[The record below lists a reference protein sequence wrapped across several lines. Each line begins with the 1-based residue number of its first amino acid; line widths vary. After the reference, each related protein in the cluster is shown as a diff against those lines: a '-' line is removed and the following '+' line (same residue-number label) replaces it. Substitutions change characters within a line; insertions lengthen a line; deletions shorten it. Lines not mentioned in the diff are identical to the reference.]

1 MTHKYHKGKYRVRNP
16 EKYLGNSRNVEYRS
30 SWELKMMRYLDE
42 KRHIIGWNS
51 EEIVIPYK
59 SPIDGRYHRYFVDF
73 LVISVDK
80 DGKKKTSLIEVK
92 PEAQTKPPV
101 VKSRKTK
108 KYLTEVQTWGVNSA
122 KWDAAMEY
130 CADRKWTF
138 EIFTEK
144 HLGV

>member
-1 MTHKYHKGKYRVRNP
+1 MAFKYHKGRYKVKNPDKYM
-16 EKYLGNSRNVEYRS
+16 GNCRNVEYRS
-30 SWELKMMRYLDE
+30 SWELKMMKYLDDR
-42 KRHIIGWNS
+42 KHIIAWNS
-51 EEIVIPYK
+51 EEVVIPYK

-73 LVISVDK
+73 LVVSIDK
-80 DGKKKTSLIEVK
+80 NGKKKTSLIEVK

-101 VKSRKTK
+101 VRARKTK

-122 KWDAAMEY
+122 KWTAAMEY
-130 CADRKWTF
+130 CAKRDWTF